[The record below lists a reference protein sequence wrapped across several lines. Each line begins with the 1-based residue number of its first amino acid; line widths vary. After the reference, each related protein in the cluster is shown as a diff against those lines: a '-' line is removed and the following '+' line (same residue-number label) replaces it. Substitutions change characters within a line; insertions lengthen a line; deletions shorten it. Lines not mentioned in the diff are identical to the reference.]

1 MFGSSRYS
9 NQTGVEVRPLDWG
22 GLGGLEAL
30 DPGLP
35 QLTPLYRA
43 LAEAL
48 KDEGFVEREDLF
60 GAPYDFRLAGDGLD
74 QVGDRPLVIF
84 IRALV
89 ITSRKLAST
98 MQPGACMHRLHKA
111 LHARQ
116 HMEVHPYCTFA
127 GSGHMQSSTSVFFCC
142 RARTC

>member
-1 MFGSSRYS
+1 MSLTHDQVQQPDRHSCDFDTFRYS

-48 KDEGFVEREDLF
+48 KDEGFREREDLF

-74 QVGDRPLVIF
+74 QVWILGAACY
-84 IRALV
+84 AL
-89 ITSRKLAST
+89 LA
-98 MQPGACMHRLHKA
+98 CNL
-111 LHARQ
+111 
-116 HMEVHPYCTFA
+116 
-127 GSGHMQSSTSVFFCC
+127 GS
-142 RARTC
+142 

>member
-1 MFGSSRYS
+1 M
-9 NQTGVEVRPLDWG
+9 EVRPFDWG

-35 QLTPLYRA
+35 QLTPLYRV

-74 QVGDRPLVIF
+74 QVGDRS
-84 IRALV
+84 AV
-89 ITSRKLAST
+89 ITIRNISKSQAAAGIRRAAR
-98 MQPGACMHRLHKA
+98 PACTG
-111 LHARQ
+111 
-116 HMEVHPYCTFA
+116 CTKRCMLV
-127 GSGHMQSSTSVFFCC
+127 SMW
-142 RARTC
+142 